1 MPEADGAEGEP
12 PKTEAKTKT
21 KRRRRFRWRLWL
33 RALHRDLGYLAV
45 GLTFVYALS
54 GLAVN
59 HIADW
64 DPSFVNFERE
74 YSVQGPLPD
83 DDTAAAEAVLEHAKI
98 TETPSDVYRVTD
110 ELLEITLEERTLHV
124 TMPDGHVFEEG
135 RSARP
140 FLRIAN
146 WLHLNRGK
154 TAWTWFADSYAA
166 VLLFLAT
173 SGMFMIAGKKGL
185 FGRGAVLVGV
195 GLLLPVAYLYWFGS
209 P

>member
-1 MPEADGAEGEP
+1 MPDGGATPEP
-12 PKTEAKTKT
+12 PRA
-21 KRRRRFRWRLWL
+21 RRAFRWRPWL

-45 GLTFVYALS
+45 GLTFIYALS

-74 YSVQGPLPD
+74 FTMGPLPD
-83 DDTAAAEAVLEHAKI
+83 DDDAAAAAVLAEAKI
-98 TETPSDVYRVTD
+98 TEAPRDVYRVTD
-110 ELLEITLEERTLHV
+110 ELLEITLQDSTLHV
-124 TMPDGHVFEEG
+124 TLPTGKVFVEG
-135 RSARP
+135 RTARP

-154 TAWTWFADSYAA
+154 KAWTWFADGYAV
-166 VLLFLAT
+166 VLLFLST
-173 SGMFMIAGKKGL
+173 SGMFMIAGKKGIV
-185 FGRGAVLVGV
+185 GRGAVLVALGAALPIFY
-195 GLLLPVAYLYWFGS
+195 LLHFGS

>member
-1 MPEADGAEGEP
+1 MPDGEARPEKKP
-12 PKTEAKTKT
+12 
-21 KRRRRFRWRLWL
+21 RRRRFKWRAWL
-33 RALHRDLGYLAV
+33 RALHRDFGYIAV
-45 GLTFVYALS
+45 GLTFIYALS

-64 DPSFVNFERE
+64 DPSFENFERE
-74 YSVQGPLPD
+74 FTVSEPLPMD
-83 DDTAAAEAVLEHAKI
+83 DDDAAAALVLAQAKI
-98 TETPSDVYRVTD
+98 EETPEDVYRVTD
-110 ELLEITLEERTLHV
+110 ELLEITLETRTLHV
-124 TMPDGHVFEEG
+124 TLSDGEVFEEG
-135 RSARP
+135 RTPRP

-154 TAWTWFADSYAA
+154 KAWTWFADGYAA

-185 FGRGAVLVGV
+185 LGRGAILVGL
-195 GLLLPVAYLYWFGS
+195 GIALPLGYLWFFGS